1 MEDNDI
7 GKFEVVV
14 GVGVGGRHD
23 RISRREGFLFVLEIF
38 VEEMANGE

>member
-1 MEDNDI
+1 MEDKDI
-7 GKFEVVV
+7 ERFEVV
-14 GVGVGGRHD
+14 VGVGGRHD